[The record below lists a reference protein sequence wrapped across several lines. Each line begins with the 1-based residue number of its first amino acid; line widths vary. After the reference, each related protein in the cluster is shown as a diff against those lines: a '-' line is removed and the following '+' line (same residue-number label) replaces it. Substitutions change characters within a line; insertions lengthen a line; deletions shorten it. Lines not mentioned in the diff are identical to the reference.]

1 MGLTPEDD
9 FILRVVQLSELLA
22 IRHCVFL
29 MGPTGCGRTEVYRV
43 LAKAIQQGT
52 DKPVNTYLEVNNRK
66 KVRALRLPD
75 LGGQGDTPQAA
86 HQAGAVLAPK
96 ELSGGHIKHRA
107 VLGFQYASNAVRQA
121 SSMLHLQQVTAA
133 VVPQLLWTPVVYHL
147 LYQRVD
153 CSSSTFATRG
163 CRDTLLN

>member
-66 KVRALRLPD
+66 KVGALRQPD
-75 LGGQGDTPQAA
+75 LGA
-86 HQAGAVLAPK
+86 H
-96 ELSGGHIKHRA
+96 
-107 VLGFQYASNAVRQA
+107 
-121 SSMLHLQQVTAA
+121 
-133 VVPQLLWTPVVYHL
+133 
-147 LYQRVD
+147 
-153 CSSSTFATRG
+153 
-163 CRDTLLN
+163 

>member
-66 KVRALRLPD
+66 KVGLPDLRAEKRTLRKLHTKLWLCLLLRLPG
-75 LGGQGDTPQAA
+75 L
-86 HQAGAVLAPK
+86 
-96 ELSGGHIKHRA
+96 RA
-107 VLGFQYASNAVRQA
+107 RQ
-121 SSMLHLQQVTAA
+121 Q
-133 VVPQLLWTPVVYHL
+133 
-147 LYQRVD
+147 
-153 CSSSTFATRG
+153 
-163 CRDTLLN
+163 

>member
-66 KVRALRLPD
+66 KVGALRCLTSERRKT
-75 LGGQGDTPQAA
+75 LRNLHTKLWLCLLLRTP
-86 HQAGAVLAPK
+86 LAC
-96 ELSGGHIKHRA
+96 GHIKQRA
-107 VLGFQYASNAVRQA
+107 V
-121 SSMLHLQQVTAA
+121 
-133 VVPQLLWTPVVYHL
+133 
-147 LYQRVD
+147 
-153 CSSSTFATRG
+153 
-163 CRDTLLN
+163 